1 MFVNRLTLCL
11 CTCALLMLARS
22 EAARAQDVAIAAA
35 RADHI
40 QSLSSIRAAA
50 EQAVRGVID
59 TGVSGVTLTTTSL
72 DPRLRLVACATRL
85 DTFANTPRGSQSR
98 VAVRVSCAQPA
109 WTLNVPVEIRR
120 LQKVLV
126 LQRAVGRGEGLQP
139 ADVQVQTRE
148 LPGLGSPFVSSVDQ
162 LAGRLTRRPL
172 PEGTALTADAL
183 SIALLIKRGQ
193 QVTLVAQSS
202 GFEVRA
208 PGRAMADAGAD
219 QRVRVQ
225 NLNSLKVI
233 EGVADKDG
241 TVRVSP

>member
-1 MFVNRLTLCL
+1 MFVNRLTLRIL
-11 CTCALLMLARS
+11 VCALLSLGGNAH
-22 EAARAQDVAIAAA
+22 AQVVATAGAPNGGV
-35 RADHI
+35 HP
-40 QSLSSIRAAA
+40 LPSIRAAA
-50 EQAVRGVID
+50 EKAVRGLLD
-59 TGVSGVTLTTTSL
+59 AGVTGVTLETTSL
-72 DPRLRLVACATRL
+72 DPRLRLAACPTRL
-85 DTFANTPRGSQSR
+85 DTFANSPRGSQSR
-98 VAVRVSCAQPA
+98 VTVRVSCAQPA

-120 LQKVLV
+120 RQNVLV
-126 LQRAVGRGEGLQP
+126 LKRAVGRGESLQA
-139 ADVQVQTRE
+139 ADVLVQTRE
-148 LPGLGSPFVSSVDQ
+148 LPGLGSPFVASADQ

-172 PEGTALTADAL
+172 PEGTALTAEAL
-183 SIALLIKRGQ
+183 SVALLIKRGQ

-241 TVRVSP
+241 TVRVLP